1 MTTLAAFFFGLILG
15 GPLGYGMACLMFVI
29 VNDDYDKPE
38 KPEND
43 EED

>member
-1 MTTLAAFFFGLILG
+1 MLALGLMIG
-15 GPLGYGMACLMFVI
+15 AVIGYGTACLMFVI

-38 KPEND
+38 KPEKD

>member
-1 MTTLAAFFFGLILG
+1 MLKLALGLMIG
-15 GPLGYGMACLMFVI
+15 AVIGYGTACFMFVI

-38 KPEND
+38 KLEKE